1 MNSFRDQIIV
11 KSNQLNSACQA
22 LGLAPPK
29 RLELSFTTQ
38 VIPTLIIGQ
47 LHFYSP
53 NWLCSKDEK
62 LIRLIDFVLNN
73 LNNTEFLEINI
84 HKLKGSP
91 LVFDS
96 VFCNDS
102 VQPFI
107 KETLQKF
114 P

>member
-1 MNSFRDQIIV
+1 MNSQRDHIIL

-29 RLELSFTTQ
+29 RLELSFATQ
-38 VIPTLIIGQ
+38 IIPTLIIGQ
-47 LHFYSP
+47 LHFIAP

-62 LIRLIDFVLNN
+62 LVRLIDFVLNN
-73 LNNTEFLEINI
+73 LNNTEFLENNI

-91 LVFDS
+91 LHFEN

-102 VQPFI
+102 IQPFI
-107 KETLQKF
+107 RETLQKF